1 MSNKESSLTGFSV
14 VFEKEF
20 YDIMR
25 SVRFTVMLILILA
38 TAAISLYISAVT
50 IKNYVS
56 EDSFLL
62 LTFFT
67 TSKDSFPSFLSL
79 MSFLIPILGIALGFD
94 AVNKEFSQKTL
105 GRILS
110 QPIFRDVLLF
120 AKALG
125 ALGALA
131 IILLSLFLLVIGAG
145 MLAFGVPPTTEQI
158 GRALIFY
165 FITLLYAG
173 IWYILAM
180 LFSIIYK
187 QSSTSAFLSIA
198 LWLFLM
204 IFWSPI
210 SQLIAYNLSANE
222 LRAMNIYSALSNLS
236 PYILF
241 NKAAIAILRP
251 TTRSLGPVMFYQ
263 MEGAISGTPL
273 PLSQSLLLIW
283 PQLTEFIAL
292 IIFIF
297 TFGYIKFQRKEI
309 RM

>member
-1 MSNKESSLTGFSV
+1 
-14 VFEKEF
+14 
-20 YDIMR
+20 
-25 SVRFTVMLILILA
+25 
-38 TAAISLYISAVT
+38 
-50 IKNYVS
+50 
-56 EDSFLL
+56 
-62 LTFFT
+62 
-67 TSKDSFPSFLSL
+67 

-131 IILLSLFLLVIGAG
+131 IMLLSLFLIVIGSG
-145 MLAFGVPPTTEQI
+145 MLIFGVPPTTEQI
-158 GRALIFY
+158 GRALVFY
-165 FITLLYAG
+165 IITLLYAG
-173 IWYILAM
+173 IWYIIAM
-180 LFSIIYK
+180 FFSITYK
-187 QSSTSAFLSIA
+187 QGSTSAFLSIA

-210 SQLIAYNLSANE
+210 SELIAYNVSGNQLTA
-222 LRAMNIYSALSNLS
+222 LNIYSMLSNIS

-241 NKAAIAILRP
+241 NKASIAILRP

-263 MEGAISGTPL
+263 MEGAISGSPL

-283 PQLTEFIAL
+283 PQITEFIAV
-292 IIFIF
+292 IILIF
-297 TFGYIKFQRKEI
+297 TLGYIKFQRKEI

>member
-1 MSNKESSLTGFSV
+1 MSKKESSLTGFSV

-20 YDIMR
+20 FDIMK
-25 SVRFTVMLILILA
+25 SVRFIVMLILILA
-38 TAAISLYISAVT
+38 TAAISLYISAQT

-67 TSKDSFPSFLSL
+67 TSKDSFPSFLNL

-94 AVNKEFSQKTL
+94 ALNKEFSQKTL

-131 IILLSLFLLVIGAG
+131 IMLLSLFLIVIGSG
-145 MLAFGVPPTTEQI
+145 MLIFGVPPTTEQI
-158 GRALIFY
+158 GRALVFY
-165 FITLLYAG
+165 IITLLYAG
-173 IWYILAM
+173 IWYIIAM
-180 LFSIIYK
+180 FFSITYK
-187 QSSTSAFLSIA
+187 QGSTSAFLSIA

-210 SQLIAYNLSANE
+210 SELIAYNVSGNQLTA
-222 LRAMNIYSALSNLS
+222 LNIYSMLSNIS

-241 NKAAIAILRP
+241 NKASIAILRP

-263 MEGAISGTPL
+263 MEGAISGSPL

-283 PQLTEFIAL
+283 PQITEFVAV
-292 IIFIF
+292 IILIF
-297 TFGYIKFQRKEI
+297 TLGYIKFQRKEI

>member
-1 MSNKESSLTGFSV
+1 MSKKESSLTGFSV

-20 YDIMR
+20 FDIMK
-25 SVRFTVMLILILA
+25 SVRFIVMLILILA
-38 TAAISLYISAVT
+38 TAAISLYISAQT

-67 TSKDSFPSFLSL
+67 TSKDSFPSFLNL

-131 IILLSLFLLVIGAG
+131 IMLLSLFLIVIGSG
-145 MLAFGVPPTTEQI
+145 MLIFGVPPTTEQI
-158 GRALIFY
+158 GRALVFY
-165 FITLLYAG
+165 IITLLYAG
-173 IWYILAM
+173 IWYIIAM
-180 LFSIIYK
+180 FFSITYK
-187 QSSTSAFLSIA
+187 QGSTSAFLSIA

-210 SQLIAYNLSANE
+210 SELIAYNVSGNQVTAL
-222 LRAMNIYSALSNLS
+222 NIYSMLSNIS

-241 NKAAIAILRP
+241 NKASIAILRP

-263 MEGAISGTPL
+263 MEGAISGSPL

-283 PQLTEFIAL
+283 PQITEFVAV
-292 IIFIF
+292 IILIF
-297 TFGYIKFQRKEI
+297 TLGYIKFQRKEI

>member
-1 MSNKESSLTGFSV
+1 MKNKQSSLTGFSI

-20 YDIMR
+20 LDIMH
-25 SVRFTVMLILILA
+25 SIRFYVMLILIIA
-38 TAAISLYISAVT
+38 TAAISLYISAET
-50 IKNYVS
+50 IRNYIS

-67 TSKDSFPSFLSL
+67 TSKNSFPSFLNL

-125 ALGALA
+125 ALGSLA
-131 IILLSLFLLVIGAG
+131 IMLLSLFLLVIGVG
-145 MLAFGVPPTTEQI
+145 MLIFGVPPTSEQI
-158 GRALIFY
+158 GRALVFY
-165 FITLLYAG
+165 ILTVLYAG
-173 IWYILAM
+173 IWYIIAM
-180 LFSIIYK
+180 YFSIIYK

-198 LWLFLM
+198 LWLFMM
-204 IFWSPI
+204 IFWTPL
-210 SQLIAYNLSANE
+210 SQLIAYSITSSSLSGANL
-222 LRAMNIYSALSNLS
+222 YSILSNLS
-236 PYILF
+236 PYVLF
-241 NKAAIAILRP
+241 NKASIAILRP
-251 TTRSLGPVMFYQ
+251 TTRTLAPVMFYQ

-273 PLSQSLLLIW
+273 PFSQSLLLIW
-283 PQLTEFIAL
+283 PHLSEFIAL

-297 TFGYIKFQRKEI
+297 TLGYIKFQRKEI